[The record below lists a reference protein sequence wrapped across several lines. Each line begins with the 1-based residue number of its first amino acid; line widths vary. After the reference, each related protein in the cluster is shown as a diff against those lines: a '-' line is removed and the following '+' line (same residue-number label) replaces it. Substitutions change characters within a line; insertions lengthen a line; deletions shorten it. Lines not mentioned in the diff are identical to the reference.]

1 MAISDKRL
9 EHRYWLSVLRG
20 AERELEAAR
29 LRSDLNHAARRLMDA
44 KRELA
49 HLGVD
54 WRAHLHA
61 IGAASAS
68 AAQ

>member
-1 MAISDKRL
+1 MTADQRL
-9 EHRYWLSVLRG
+9 EHRYWLSVLRD

-29 LRSDLNHAARRLMDA
+29 LRSDLNYSSRRLMDA

-61 IGAASAS
+61 IGTASAS